1 MTSRK
6 LRAFACLWPLA
17 LLQAGVVTEVV
28 AQRASPGDTRTIEQ
42 ALEVG
47 MAMGLPGIS
56 VTIGLGDSVVW
67 AGTAGYSDV
76 LRRVPVRIDDR
87 FGVGSITKTFVATV
101 ILQLVEE
108 GELDLDKTPQDY
120 LDLQVP
126 MEEVK

>member
-1 MTSRK
+1 MTPRK
-6 LRAFACLWPLA
+6 LRVFACLWPLA